1 MHQKSSPILRAPAET
16 TATFRWGICALLF
29 FATTINYMDRQI
41 IGVLKPV
48 MQKELG
54 WNEIDYSNIVFAFQI
69 AYAVG
74 GLLAGRMMDVLG
86 VRIGYA
92 IAVLGWSIAA
102 MAHGMARSVSG
113 FCLARMGLGLT
124 EGGNFPAAIKTV
136 SEWFP
141 KQQRALATGIFN
153 SGSNMGALITPLIV
167 PVITAKWGW
176 AAAFYWTGSVGLLWV
191 VAWMIL
197 YREPPRPFGDPDSDR
212 VAEPRESWL
221 KLFLRRPTLAY
232 VLAGMLTG
240 PVWWFYLFWVPD
252 FLNKKYGLQILQ
264 LGLPLAAIYLMADVG
279 SIGGGWISSHLIRRG
294 WSVNAAR
301 KTAMLIC
308 ALAVV
313 PVFFASVTT
322 HLWIA
327 VLLIGLAAAAHQGW
341 SANLYTFVSD
351 TTPKRSV
358 ASVVGIGGLT
368 GGLAGMAVAKIVGYV
383 LQWTGSYYS
392 LFLAA
397 SFMYVIG
404 LLIIQLLVPRIR
416 AMDAFDA

>member
-69 AYAVG
+69 AYAIG

-153 SGSNMGALITPLIV
+153 SGSNMGALITPLVV

-197 YREPPRPFGDPDSDR
+197 YREPSRPFGDPDSER
-212 VAEPRESWL
+212 VAPPRESPPRESWL

-232 VLAGMLTG
+232 VLAECSPGRCGGFTSSG
-240 PVWWFYLFWVPD
+240 CRIFSTRSTACRSCS
-252 FLNKKYGLQILQ
+252 
-264 LGLPLAAIYLMADVG
+264 LAFR
-279 SIGGGWISSHLIRRG
+279 WRR
-294 WSVNAAR
+294 S
-301 KTAMLIC
+301 T
-308 ALAVV
+308 
-313 PVFFASVTT
+313 
-322 HLWIA
+322 
-327 VLLIGLAAAAHQGW
+327 
-341 SANLYTFVSD
+341 
-351 TTPKRSV
+351 
-358 ASVVGIGGLT
+358 
-368 GGLAGMAVAKIVGYV
+368 
-383 LQWTGSYYS
+383 
-392 LFLAA
+392 
-397 SFMYVIG
+397 
-404 LLIIQLLVPRIR
+404 
-416 AMDAFDA
+416 